1 MPDGASISEPQL
13 DHNVPQPVSIDPAVA
28 ILLILYLLLLGK
40 VVGVQQTV
48 TRWCSGRGPTSLES
62 HSRHSRHAECTWP
75 GHGSNWHHSPGA
87 TEAEQA
93 AIEDAKARLPADAL
107 SLTLGRALACGD
119 AAFEM
124 ELLRKLRTLPSGV
137 RDGEGLA
144 AVMISALAWKR
155 AHAKPAAAGGGKT
168 PPTEGLAA
176 ADLVHGE
183 WACRFLVMGMR
194 CGRSLGGH
202 PMKIERVGANDMQA
216 APTRTRTCAGTR
228 SQRIGG
234 ASPGTGAMACT
245 WHAHARAPVM
255 HMHLSC
261 TRHAHTMH
269 MRVQGLASE
278 PGGEEKLR
286 AFYHDVRRLDRL
298 PWP

>member
-216 APTRTRTCAGTR
+216 APTRT
-228 SQRIGG
+228 
-234 ASPGTGAMACT
+234 
-245 WHAHARAPVM
+245 
-255 HMHLSC
+255 
-261 TRHAHTMH
+261 
-269 MRVQGLASE
+269 
-278 PGGEEKLR
+278 
-286 AFYHDVRRLDRL
+286 
-298 PWP
+298 

>member
-234 ASPGTGAMACT
+234 ASHTHAHAMACT

-286 AFYHDVRRLDRL
+286 AFYHDVRRLDGL
-298 PWP
+298 P